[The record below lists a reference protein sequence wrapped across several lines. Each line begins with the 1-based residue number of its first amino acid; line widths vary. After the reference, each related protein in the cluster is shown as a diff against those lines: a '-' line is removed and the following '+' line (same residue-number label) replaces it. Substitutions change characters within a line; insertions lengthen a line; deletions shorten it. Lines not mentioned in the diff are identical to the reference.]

1 MEPDSEPAES
11 EPGQTAESA
20 GAAGKSSTGLD
31 ENIAGMLCYLFWFVS
46 GIALL
51 VLEKNSAFVRFHA
64 MQSTLT
70 FVSLFVLSFVV
81 RIVPVLGNIAAAVIW
96 LVWVIVWV
104 LAMIKAFAGERYKLP
119 IVGDLTEQQLA
130 RA

>member
-1 MEPDSEPAES
+1 MEPES
-11 EPGQTAESA
+11 EPGQPGESE

-31 ENIAGMLCYLFWFVS
+31 ENIAGMLCYLLWFVS

-51 VLEKNSAFVRFHA
+51 VIEKDSAFVRFHA

-81 RIVPVLGNIAAAVIW
+81 RIVPLLGDIASAIIW
-96 LVWVIVWV
+96 LLWIGVWV
-104 LAMIKAFAGERYKLP
+104 LAMLKAFAGERYKLP
-119 IVGDLTEQQLA
+119 LVGDLTEQQLA
-130 RA
+130 RT